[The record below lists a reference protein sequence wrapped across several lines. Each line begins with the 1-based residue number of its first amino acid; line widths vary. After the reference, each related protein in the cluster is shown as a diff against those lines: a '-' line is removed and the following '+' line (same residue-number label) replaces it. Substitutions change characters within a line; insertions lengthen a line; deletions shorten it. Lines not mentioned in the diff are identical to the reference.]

1 MKRVTL
7 KSLRVENFGNVYG
20 RVRDV
25 IFGNRTT
32 IKGRNESGKSTL
44 GDAYSWTMTN
54 KLMNGNAADG
64 IRPHDE
70 NGVDFDG
77 TDITVTAVLDIDGEE
92 KRIRKTQTQMYAKK
106 TGEFKGNNND
116 YMINEIPK
124 KEKDFKEFLETV
136 ASDEVFQL
144 CTSSAAFLKLD
155 TKKRRQRLFE
165 MVPEFSD
172 DDVVATNDEFLP
184 IKNMFKD
191 GTVEELI
198 ARANFQLNGRGRQ
211 DKGLN
216 GQLDDMKPRIDE
228 ASKGICDVA
237 EYELAINGLK
247 EQIAELDKQ
256 EQALN
261 DSIAAYDK
269 ASRGILD
276 LKLEQSEIDRKAN
289 EGLVQRKRVLND
301 EIVDLQIKKREAEN
315 TLRLAEMDLK
325 HADMAIQRHEADL
338 KTAQEDWKSY
348 ANKEFDNEN
357 LEKIKAEEPDENLL
371 ICPTC
376 GQGLPVEQAGQIK
389 AEFEQKKATRIK
401 EQEEARDAFY
411 KSKELKLVSITEAGN
426 KAAADLK
433 EAQNA
438 KEEAE
443 KKISETKGKI
453 ADLIIKIT
461 AKQQE
466 LSKLPDSVDLSENAE
481 YQTISAEITK
491 QEEALKQMNN
501 GEEQRREISGKRN
514 EAVSEIA
521 RYQQLIKQSQ
531 DAQDRV
537 AELQQEQKNLSQ
549 RIADTQRELDLLKSF
564 QKAKCDMLTEKINS
578 LFMFTK
584 WQLFKPQVNGDF
596 AEVCEPTFKGTA
608 YGRRL
613 NDGAKALIDLDIC
626 YTFQKMNDIR
636 VPIWLDNA
644 ERMTENTLKMLDG
657 IDTQVIF
664 LKAAEGDLSVEA
676 HKKYI
681 SDMKQYQKDV
691 EKFKVDVKQ
700 FETEHPEYPKYEDNP
715 KFYEHLGAGTAEE
728 WDKEREKEKSGFMFA
743 PREPYDSAAHPEVVK
758 HWESIVAGKIPF
770 GLRLED

>member
-7 KSLRVENFGNVYG
+7 KSLHMENFGNVYG
-20 RVRDV
+20 FVRDV
-25 IFGNRTT
+25 AFGNRTT

-44 GDAYSWTMTN
+44 GDAYSWAMTN

-70 NGVDFDG
+70 NGKDFDG
-77 TDITVTAVLDIDGEE
+77 TDITVTAVLDFDGEE
-92 KRIRKTQTQMYAKK
+92 KRVQKTQTQMFTKK

-124 KEKDFKEFLETV
+124 KEKDFKAFLAEII
-136 ASDEVFQL
+136 SDEIFQL

-155 TKKRRQRLFE
+155 TKKRRQKLFE

-184 IKNMFKD
+184 ITNMLKD

-198 ARANFQLNGRGRQ
+198 SRANFQLNGRGRQ

-269 ASRGILD
+269 ASKGILD
-276 LKLEQSEIDRKAN
+276 LKFEQSEIVRKAN
-289 EGLVQRKRVLND
+289 EGLVAIKKTINEDIFLRQEEKRV
-301 EIVDLQIKKREAEN
+301 AEN
-315 TLRLAEMDLK
+315 NLRLAEMDLK

-338 KTAQEDWKSY
+338 KKAQEDWKRWSET
-348 ANKEFDNEN
+348 EFDETE
-357 LEKIKAEEPDENLL
+357 LKSIQSEEFDESSL

-376 GQGLPVEQAGQIK
+376 GQNLP
-389 AEFEQKKATRIK
+389 
-401 EQEEARDAFY
+401 EEAAQKVRDDFEENKNIRIQRQESLKNKHEET
-411 KSKELKLVSITEAGN
+411 KSKRLEMITEAGN
-426 KAAADLK
+426 KAAVELK
-433 EAQNA
+433 KAQNA
-438 KEEAE
+438 KADAE
-443 KKISETKGKI
+443 KKIAEIKGRI

-481 YQTISAEITK
+481 YQTITAEIAK

-537 AELQQEQKNLSQ
+537 AELQQEQKNISQ
-549 RIADTQRELDLLKSF
+549 RIADTQKELDLLKAF

-584 WQLFKPQVNGDF
+584 WQLFKPQVNGDY

-644 ERMTENTLKMLDG
+644 ERMTQNTLKMLDG

-664 LKAAEGDLSVEA
+664 LKAAEGDLSVEVN
-676 HKKYI
+676 
-681 SDMKQYQKDV
+681 Q
-691 EKFKVDVKQ
+691 
-700 FETEHPEYPKYEDNP
+700 
-715 KFYEHLGAGTAEE
+715 
-728 WDKEREKEKSGFMFA
+728 
-743 PREPYDSAAHPEVVK
+743 
-758 HWESIVAGKIPF
+758 
-770 GLRLED
+770 

>member
-7 KSLRVENFGNVYG
+7 KSLHVENFGNVFG

-25 IFGNRTT
+25 VFGNRTT

-70 NGVDFDG
+70 TGKDFDG

-92 KRIRKTQTQMYAKK
+92 KRIQKTQTQMYAKK

-116 YMINEIPK
+116 YMINDIPK
-124 KEKDFKEFLETV
+124 KEKDFKAFLETV
-136 ASDEVFQL
+136 ASDEIFQL

-155 TKKRRQRLFE
+155 TKKRRQKLFE

-172 DDVVATNDEFLP
+172 DDVIATDEQFLP
-184 IKNMFKD
+184 IINMLKD

-216 GQLDDMKPRIDE
+216 GQLDGMKPRIDE

-269 ASRGILD
+269 ASRDILD
-276 LKLEQSEIDRKAN
+276 LKFEQSEIVRKAN

-301 EIVDLQIKKREAEN
+301 EIADLQMKKREAEN

-325 HADMAIQRHEADL
+325 HSEMGIQRNEADL
-338 KTAQEDWKSY
+338 KKAQEDWKSY
-348 ANKEFDNEN
+348 ANKEFDNKN
-357 LEKIKAEEPDENLL
+357 IEKIKAEELDENLL

-376 GQGLPVEQAGQIK
+376 GQDLPAEQTEQIK
-389 AEFEQKKATRIK
+389 ADFAQKKVARIK
-401 EQEEARDAFY
+401 AEEEAKDAFH
-411 KSKELKLVSITEAGN
+411 KSKELKLASITEAGN

-433 EAQNA
+433 KAQNA
-438 KEEAE
+438 KAEAE
-443 KKISETKGKI
+443 KKIAETKDQI
-453 ADLIIKIT
+453 ADLIIKVT
-461 AKQQE
+461 AKEQE
-466 LSKLPDSVDLSENAE
+466 LSELPDSVDLSDNAE
-481 YQTISAEITK
+481 YQTITAEILK
-491 QEEALKQMNN
+491 QEESLKLMNN

-537 AELQQEQKNLSQ
+537 AELQQEQKSLSQ
-549 RIADTQRELDLLKSF
+549 RIADTHKELDLLKSF

-596 AEVCEPTFKGTA
+596 AECCEPCFNGTP

-613 NDGAKALIDLDIC
+613 NDGAKALVDADVC
-626 YTFQKMNDIR
+626 FAFQKANDIR

-644 ERMTENTLKMLDG
+644 ERMTSSSLKMLDE
-657 IDTQVIF
+657 IDTQIIF
-664 LKAAEGDLSVEA
+664 LKTSECDLKVET
-676 HKKYI
+676 I
-681 SDMKQYQKDV
+681 
-691 EKFKVDVKQ
+691 
-700 FETEHPEYPKYEDNP
+700 
-715 KFYEHLGAGTAEE
+715 
-728 WDKEREKEKSGFMFA
+728 
-743 PREPYDSAAHPEVVK
+743 
-758 HWESIVAGKIPF
+758 
-770 GLRLED
+770 

>member
-325 HADMAIQRHEADL
+325 HAEMGIQRHEADL
-338 KTAQEDWKSY
+338 KKVQEDWPKYS
-348 ANKEFDNEN
+348 AREFDETK
-357 LEKIKAEEPDENLL
+357 LKAIRAEVFDENLL
-371 ICPTC
+371 VCPTC
-376 GQGLPVEQAGQIK
+376 GQELPAEQAEQIR
-389 AEFEQKKATRIK
+389 AEFEQKKSKRIQDEESLKVTFYEMK
-401 EQEEARDAFY
+401 E
-411 KSKELKLVSITEAGN
+411 KKLSEITEAGN
-426 KAAADLK
+426 KALEDLK
-433 EAQNA
+433 GA
-438 KEEAE
+438 KSAKAEEE
-443 KKISETKGKI
+443 KKISEIKGQI
-453 ADLIIKIT
+453 ADFIIKIT

-466 LSKLPDSVDLSENAE
+466 LSKLPDSVDLSDNAE
-481 YQTISAEITK
+481 YQTITAEIVK
-491 QEEALKQMNN
+491 QEEALRQMNN

-549 RIADTQRELDLLKSF
+549 RIADTQKELDLLKSF

-584 WQLFKPQVNGDF
+584 WQLFKPQVNGDY

-664 LKAAEGDLSVEA
+664 LRATEGDLMVET
-676 HKKYI
+676 I
-681 SDMKQYQKDV
+681 
-691 EKFKVDVKQ
+691 
-700 FETEHPEYPKYEDNP
+700 
-715 KFYEHLGAGTAEE
+715 
-728 WDKEREKEKSGFMFA
+728 
-743 PREPYDSAAHPEVVK
+743 
-758 HWESIVAGKIPF
+758 
-770 GLRLED
+770 

>member
-7 KSLRVENFGNVYG
+7 KSLHVENFGNVYG
-20 RVRDV
+20 FVRDV
-25 IFGNRTT
+25 LFGNRTT

-77 TDITVTAVLDIDGEE
+77 TDITVTAVLDFDGEE
-92 KRIRKTQTQMYAKK
+92 KRIQKTQTQMYAKK

-124 KEKDFKEFLETV
+124 KEKDFKTFLETV
-136 ASDEVFQL
+136 ASDEIFQL

-155 TKKRRQRLFE
+155 TKKRRQKLFE

-184 IKNMFKD
+184 IINMLKD

-198 ARANFQLNGRGRQ
+198 ARANFQLNGRGRT

-269 ASRGILD
+269 ASRDILN
-276 LKLEQSEIDRKAN
+276 LKFEESEIVRGAN
-289 EGLVQRKRVLND
+289 EGLFQQKNDLND
-301 EIVDLQIKKREAEN
+301 QIADLQMEKYALEN
-315 TLRLAEMDLK
+315 ALRLATTDLNRSEK
-325 HADMAIQRHEADL
+325 EIQRHEADL
-338 KTAQEDWKSY
+338 KQAQGDWKSY
-348 ANKEFDNEN
+348 ADKEFNNEN
-357 LEKIKAEEPDENLL
+357 LEKIKAEELDENLL

-376 GQGLPVEQAGQIK
+376 GQDFPIEKAEQIK
-389 AEFEQKKATRIK
+389 AEFEQKKAARIK
-401 EQEEARDAFY
+401 DEEEAKDAFY
-411 KSKELKLVSITEAGN
+411 KSKELKLASITEAGN
-426 KAAADLK
+426 KASADLK

-438 KEEAE
+438 KAEAE
-443 KKISETKGKI
+443 KKISETKEQISSLAVQI
-453 ADLIIKIT
+453 AE
-461 AKQQE
+461 KQQE

-481 YQTISAEITK
+481 YQNITAVIAK
-491 QEEALKQMNN
+491 QEEDLKQMNN
-501 GEEQRREISGKRN
+501 GEEQRREISTKRN
-514 EAVSEIA
+514 EAISEIS

-537 AELQQEQKNLSQ
+537 AELQQEQKKLSQ
-549 RIADTQRELDLLKSF
+549 RIADTQKELDLLKSF

-584 WQLFKPQVNGDF
+584 WQLFKPQVNGDYL
-596 AEVCEPTFKGTA
+596 EVCEPCFHGTA

-613 NDGAKALIDLDIC
+613 NDGMRALIDADIC
-626 YTFQKMNDIR
+626 FTFQRANNIR
-636 VPIWLDNA
+636 VPIWIDNS
-644 ERMTENTLKMLDG
+644 ERMTSKTLKMLDG
-657 IDTQVIF
+657 IDTQLVF
-664 LKAAEGDLSVEA
+664 LRASECDLTVE
-676 HKKYI
+676 
-681 SDMKQYQKDV
+681 
-691 EKFKVDVKQ
+691 
-700 FETEHPEYPKYEDNP
+700 TN
-715 KFYEHLGAGTAEE
+715 
-728 WDKEREKEKSGFMFA
+728 
-743 PREPYDSAAHPEVVK
+743 
-758 HWESIVAGKIPF
+758 
-770 GLRLED
+770 

>member
-7 KSLRVENFGNVYG
+7 KSLHVENFGNVYG
-20 RVRDV
+20 FVRDV
-25 IFGNRTT
+25 LFGNRTT

-70 NGVDFDG
+70 NGKDFDG
-77 TDITVTAVLDIDGEE
+77 TDITVTAVLDFDGEE
-92 KRIRKTQTQMYAKK
+92 KRIQKTQTQMYAKK

-124 KEKDFKEFLETV
+124 KEKDFKTFLETV
-136 ASDEVFQL
+136 ASDEIFQL

-155 TKKRRQRLFE
+155 TKKRRQKLFE

-184 IKNMFKD
+184 IINMLKD

-198 ARANFQLNGRGRQ
+198 ARANFQLNGRGRT

-269 ASRGILD
+269 ASRDILN
-276 LKLEQSEIDRKAN
+276 LKFEESEIIRGAN
-289 EGLVQRKRVLND
+289 EGLFQQKNDLND
-301 EIVDLQIKKREAEN
+301 QIADLQMEKYALEN
-315 TLRLAEMDLK
+315 ALRLATTDLNRSEK
-325 HADMAIQRHEADL
+325 EIQRHEADL
-338 KTAQEDWKSY
+338 KQAQGDWKSY
-348 ANKEFDNEN
+348 ADKEFNNEN
-357 LEKIKAEEPDENLL
+357 LEKIKAEELDENLL

-376 GQGLPVEQAGQIK
+376 GQDFPIEKAEQIK
-389 AEFEQKKATRIK
+389 AEFEQKKAARIK
-401 EQEEARDAFY
+401 AEEEAKDAFY
-411 KSKELKLVSITEAGN
+411 KSKELKLASITEAGN
-426 KAAADLK
+426 KASADLK

-438 KEEAE
+438 KAEAE
-443 KKISETKGKI
+443 KKISETKEQISSLAVQI
-453 ADLIIKIT
+453 AE
-461 AKQQE
+461 KQQE

-481 YQTISAEITK
+481 YQNITAVIAK
-491 QEEALKQMNN
+491 QEEDLKQMNN
-501 GEEQRREISGKRN
+501 GEEQRREISTKRN
-514 EAVSEIA
+514 EAISEIS

-537 AELQQEQKNLSQ
+537 AELQQEQKKLSQ
-549 RIADTQRELDLLKSF
+549 RIADTQKELDLLKSF

-584 WQLFKPQVNGDF
+584 WQLFKPQVNGDYL
-596 AEVCEPTFKGTA
+596 EVCEPCFHGTA

-613 NDGAKALIDLDIC
+613 NDGMRALIDADIC
-626 YTFQKMNDIR
+626 FTFQRANNIR
-636 VPIWLDNA
+636 VPIWIDNS
-644 ERMTENTLKMLDG
+644 ERMTSKTLKMLDG
-657 IDTQVIF
+657 IDTQLVF
-664 LKAAEGDLSVEA
+664 LRASECDLTVE
-676 HKKYI
+676 
-681 SDMKQYQKDV
+681 
-691 EKFKVDVKQ
+691 
-700 FETEHPEYPKYEDNP
+700 TN
-715 KFYEHLGAGTAEE
+715 
-728 WDKEREKEKSGFMFA
+728 
-743 PREPYDSAAHPEVVK
+743 
-758 HWESIVAGKIPF
+758 
-770 GLRLED
+770 

>member
-7 KSLRVENFGNVYG
+7 KSLHVENFGNVYG
-20 RVRDV
+20 FVRDV
-25 IFGNRTT
+25 LFGNRTT

-70 NGVDFDG
+70 NGKDFDG
-77 TDITVTAVLDIDGEE
+77 TDITVTAVLDFDGEE
-92 KRIRKTQTQMYAKK
+92 KRIQKTQTQMYAKK

-124 KEKDFKEFLETV
+124 KEKDFKTFLETV
-136 ASDEVFQL
+136 ASDEIFQL

-155 TKKRRQRLFE
+155 TKKRRQKLFE

-184 IKNMFKD
+184 IINMLKD

-198 ARANFQLNGRGRQ
+198 ARANFQLNGRGRT

-269 ASRGILD
+269 ASRDILN
-276 LKLEQSEIDRKAN
+276 LKFEESEIIRGAN
-289 EGLVQRKRVLND
+289 EGLFQQKNDLND
-301 EIVDLQIKKREAEN
+301 QIADLQMEKYALEN
-315 TLRLAEMDLK
+315 ALRLATTDLNRSEK
-325 HADMAIQRHEADL
+325 EIQRHEADL
-338 KTAQEDWKSY
+338 KQAQGDWKSY
-348 ANKEFDNEN
+348 ADKEFNNEN
-357 LEKIKAEEPDENLL
+357 LEKIKAEELDENLL

-376 GQGLPVEQAGQIK
+376 GQDFPIEKAEQIK
-389 AEFEQKKATRIK
+389 AEFEQKKAARIK
-401 EQEEARDAFY
+401 AEEEAKDAFY
-411 KSKELKLVSITEAGN
+411 KSKELKLASITEAGN
-426 KAAADLK
+426 KASADLK

-438 KEEAE
+438 KAEAE
-443 KKISETKGKI
+443 KKISETKEQISSLAVQI
-453 ADLIIKIT
+453 AE
-461 AKQQE
+461 KQQE

-481 YQTISAEITK
+481 YQNITAVIAK
-491 QEEALKQMNN
+491 QEEDLKQMNN
-501 GEEQRREISGKRN
+501 GEEQRREISTKRN
-514 EAVSEIA
+514 EAISEIS

-537 AELQQEQKNLSQ
+537 AELQQEQKKLSQ
-549 RIADTQRELDLLKSF
+549 RIADTQKELDFLKSF

-584 WQLFKPQVNGDF
+584 WQLFKPQVNGDYL
-596 AEVCEPTFKGTA
+596 EVCEPCFHGTA

-613 NDGAKALIDLDIC
+613 NDGMRALIDADIC
-626 YTFQKMNDIR
+626 FTFQRANNIR
-636 VPIWLDNA
+636 VPIWIDNS
-644 ERMTENTLKMLDG
+644 ERMTSKTLKMLDG
-657 IDTQVIF
+657 IDTQIV
-664 LKAAEGDLSVEA
+664 LLRAEECDLSVEV
-676 HKKYI
+676 
-681 SDMKQYQKDV
+681 Q
-691 EKFKVDVKQ
+691 
-700 FETEHPEYPKYEDNP
+700 
-715 KFYEHLGAGTAEE
+715 
-728 WDKEREKEKSGFMFA
+728 
-743 PREPYDSAAHPEVVK
+743 
-758 HWESIVAGKIPF
+758 
-770 GLRLED
+770 

>member
-1 MKRVTL
+1 MKKVIL
-7 KSLRVENFGNVYG
+7 KSIHVENFRNVFG

-25 IFGNRTT
+25 AFGNRTT

-44 GDAYSWTMTN
+44 GDAYSWVMTN

-77 TDITVTAVLDIDGEE
+77 TDITVTAALDIDGEE
-92 KRIRKTQTQMYAKK
+92 RRIQKIQTQMFAKK

-124 KEKDFKEFLETV
+124 KEKDFKAFLETV

-155 TKKRRQRLFE
+155 TKKRRQKLFE

-172 DDVVATNDEFLP
+172 DDVIATNDEFLP
-184 IKNMFKD
+184 IINMLKD

-198 ARANFQLNGRGRQ
+198 ARANFQLNGRGRT

-256 EQALN
+256 EQTLN

-269 ASRGILD
+269 SSRDILD
-276 LKLEQSEIDRKAN
+276 LKFEQSEIVRKAN
-289 EGLVQRKRVLND
+289 EGLVQQKNALKN
-301 EIVDLQIKKREAEN
+301 EIADLQIKKHDAEN
-315 TLRLAEMDLK
+315 ALRLAEMDLK
-325 HADMAIQRHEADL
+325 HAEMGIQRHEADL
-338 KTAQEDWKSY
+338 KKAQEDWPKYS
-348 ANKEFDNEN
+348 AQEFDETK
-357 LEKIKAEEPDENLL
+357 LKSIQAEVFDENLL

-376 GQGLPVEQAGQIK
+376 GQDLPAEQAEQIK
-389 AEFEQKKATRIK
+389 TDFEQKKSKRIQDEESLKVTFYEMK
-401 EQEEARDAFY
+401 E
-411 KSKELKLVSITEAGN
+411 KKLSEITEAGN
-426 KAAADLK
+426 KAAAGLK
-433 EAQNA
+433 GA
-438 KEEAE
+438 KAAKTDTE
-443 KKISETKGKI
+443 KKISETKEQISSLAVQI
-453 ADLIIKIT
+453 AE
-461 AKQQE
+461 KQLD
-466 LSKLPDSVDLSENAE
+466 LSKLPDSVDLSENTE
-481 YQTISAEITK
+481 YQDITAGIAK

-501 GEEQRREISGKRN
+501 GEDQRREISGKRN

-549 RIADTQRELDLLKSF
+549 RVADTQKELDLLKSF

-596 AEVCEPTFKGTA
+596 AEVCEPTYKGTG
-608 YGRRL
+608 YGRGL

-644 ERMTENTLKMLDG
+644 ERMTENTTKLLDG

-664 LKAAEGDLSVEA
+664 LKAEEGDLTVET
-676 HKKYI
+676 I
-681 SDMKQYQKDV
+681 
-691 EKFKVDVKQ
+691 
-700 FETEHPEYPKYEDNP
+700 
-715 KFYEHLGAGTAEE
+715 
-728 WDKEREKEKSGFMFA
+728 
-743 PREPYDSAAHPEVVK
+743 
-758 HWESIVAGKIPF
+758 
-770 GLRLED
+770 

>member
-70 NGVDFDG
+70 NGKDFDG
-77 TDITVTAVLDIDGEE
+77 TDITVTAVLDIEGEE
-92 KRIRKTQTQMYAKK
+92 KRIQKTQTQMYEKK
-106 TGEFKGNNND
+106 SGKFKGNNND

-124 KEKDFKEFLETV
+124 KEKDYLEFWESHV
-136 ASDEVFQL
+136 PSKIFRI
-144 CTSSAAFLKLD
+144 CSSAVAF
-155 TKKRRQRLFE
+155 FE
-165 MVPEFSD
+165 MNKEERRKTLFDMIPDYSN
-172 DDVVATNDEFLP
+172 DDVIATDEKFLP
-184 IKNMFKD
+184 IKNMLKD
-191 GTVEELI
+191 GTIEELI
-198 ARANFQLNGRGRQ
+198 KRAKFILKGDKNH
-211 DKGLN
+211 KGLEDK
-216 GQLDDMKPRIDE
+216 LKDIEPRIDE

-269 ASRGILD
+269 TSRDILD
-276 LKLEQSEIDRKAN
+276 LKFEQSEIVRKAN
-289 EGLVQRKRVLND
+289 EGLVQQKRALND
-301 EIVDLQIKKREAEN
+301 EISDLQMKKREAEN

-564 QKAKCDMLTEKINS
+564 QKAKCDMLTAKINS

-664 LKAAEGDLSVEA
+664 LKAAEGDLSVE
-676 HKKYI
+676 
-681 SDMKQYQKDV
+681 V
-691 EKFKVDVKQ
+691 
-700 FETEHPEYPKYEDNP
+700 N
-715 KFYEHLGAGTAEE
+715 
-728 WDKEREKEKSGFMFA
+728 
-743 PREPYDSAAHPEVVK
+743 
-758 HWESIVAGKIPF
+758 
-770 GLRLED
+770 

>member
-7 KSLRVENFGNVYG
+7 KSLHVENFGNVYG
-20 RVRDV
+20 FVRDV
-25 IFGNRTT
+25 VFGNRTT

-44 GDAYSWTMTN
+44 GDAYSWAMTN

-70 NGVDFDG
+70 TGKDFDG

-92 KRIRKTQTQMYAKK
+92 KRIQKTQTQLFTKK

-124 KEKDFKEFLETV
+124 KEKDFKAFLVEII
-136 ASDEVFQL
+136 SDEIFQL

-155 TKKRRQRLFE
+155 TKKRRQKLFE

-172 DDVVATNDEFLP
+172 DDVIATNEQFLP
-184 IKNMFKD
+184 IINMLKD

-247 EQIAELDKQ
+247 EQVAELDRQ
-256 EQALN
+256 EQVLN
-261 DSIAAYDK
+261 DSVAAYDK

-276 LKLEQSEIDRKAN
+276 LKFEQSEVVRKAN
-289 EGLVQRKRVLND
+289 EGLVQQKRALND
-301 EIVDLQIKKREAEN
+301 EIADLQMKKHDVEN
-315 TLRLAEMDLK
+315 ALRLAEMDLK
-325 HADMAIQRHEADL
+325 HSEMGIQRHEADL
-338 KTAQEDWKSY
+338 KKAQEDWKRWSET
-348 ANKEFDNEN
+348 EFDETE
-357 LEKIKAEEPDENLL
+357 LKSIQSEEFDESSL

-376 GQGLPVEQAGQIK
+376 GQNLP
-389 AEFEQKKATRIK
+389 
-401 EQEEARDAFY
+401 EEAAQKVRDDFEENKNIRIQRQENLKNQHEET
-411 KSKELKLVSITEAGN
+411 KSKRLEMITEAGN

-438 KEEAE
+438 KAEAE
-443 KKISETKGKI
+443 KKIAEIKGKI
-453 ADLIIKIT
+453 ADFIIKIT
-461 AKQQE
+461 AKEQE
-466 LSKLPDSVDLSENAE
+466 LSNLPDSVALSENAE
-481 YQTISAEITK
+481 YQTISAEIAE
-491 QEEALKQMNN
+491 QEEALKLMNN

-537 AELQQEQKNLSQ
+537 TELQQEQKNLSQ
-549 RIADTQRELDLLKSF
+549 RIADVQRELDLLKAF

-584 WQLFKPQVNGDF
+584 WQLFKPQVNGDY
-596 AEVCEPTFKGTA
+596 AECCEPTYCGTA

-626 YTFQKMNDIR
+626 YTFQKMNNIR

-644 ERMTENTLKMLDG
+644 ERMTSSTLKMLDG
-657 IDTQVIF
+657 IDTQIIF
-664 LKAAEGDLSVEA
+664 LRASECDLTVE
-676 HKKYI
+676 
-681 SDMKQYQKDV
+681 
-691 EKFKVDVKQ
+691 
-700 FETEHPEYPKYEDNP
+700 TN
-715 KFYEHLGAGTAEE
+715 
-728 WDKEREKEKSGFMFA
+728 
-743 PREPYDSAAHPEVVK
+743 
-758 HWESIVAGKIPF
+758 
-770 GLRLED
+770 

>member
-7 KSLRVENFGNVYG
+7 KSLHVENFGNVYG
-20 RVRDV
+20 FVRDV
-25 IFGNRTT
+25 FFGQRTT

-77 TDITVTAVLDIDGEE
+77 ADITVTAVLDIEGEE
-92 KRIRKTQTQMYAKK
+92 KRVKKTQTQLFTKK

-124 KEKDFKEFLETV
+124 KEKDFKAFLVEII
-136 ASDEVFQL
+136 SDEIFQL

-155 TKKRRQRLFE
+155 TKKRRQKLFE

-172 DDVVATNDEFLP
+172 DDVIATNEQFLP
-184 IKNMFKD
+184 IINMLKD

-198 ARANFQLNGRGRQ
+198 ARASFQLNGRGRQ

-247 EQIAELDKQ
+247 ERIAELDKQ
-256 EQALN
+256 EQVLN

-276 LKLEQSEIDRKAN
+276 LKFEQSEIVRKAN
-289 EGLVQRKRVLND
+289 EGLVQQKRALNG
-301 EIVDLQIKKREAEN
+301 EASDLQIKKREAEN
-315 TLRLAEMDLK
+315 ALCLAEMDLK
-325 HADMAIQRHEADL
+325 HSEMGIQRHEADL
-338 KTAQEDWKSY
+338 KKAQEDWKRWSET
-348 ANKEFDNEN
+348 EFDETE
-357 LEKIKAEEPDENLL
+357 LKSIQSEEFDEDSL

-376 GQGLPVEQAGQIK
+376 GQNLP
-389 AEFEQKKATRIK
+389 
-401 EQEEARDAFY
+401 EEAAQKVRDDFEDNKNIRIQRQKNLKNQHEET
-411 KSKELKLVSITEAGN
+411 KSKRLEMITEAGN

-433 EAQNA
+433 KAQNA
-438 KEEAE
+438 KTEAE

-481 YQTISAEITK
+481 YQTITVGIAK
-491 QEEALKQMNN
+491 QEEALKQMNS
-501 GEEQRREISGKRN
+501 GEEQRREISDKRN

-549 RIADTQRELDLLKSF
+549 RIADTQKELDLLKSF

-584 WQLFKPQVNGDF
+584 WQLFKPQVNGDYL
-596 AEVCEPTFKGTA
+596 EVCEPCFHGTA

-613 NDGAKALIDLDIC
+613 NDGMRALIDADIC
-626 YTFQKMNDIR
+626 FTFQRANNIR
-636 VPIWLDNA
+636 VPIWIDNS
-644 ERMTENTLKMLDG
+644 ERMTSKTLKMLDG
-657 IDTQVIF
+657 IDTQLVF
-664 LKAAEGDLSVEA
+664 LRASECDLTVE
-676 HKKYI
+676 
-681 SDMKQYQKDV
+681 
-691 EKFKVDVKQ
+691 
-700 FETEHPEYPKYEDNP
+700 TN
-715 KFYEHLGAGTAEE
+715 
-728 WDKEREKEKSGFMFA
+728 
-743 PREPYDSAAHPEVVK
+743 
-758 HWESIVAGKIPF
+758 
-770 GLRLED
+770 

>member
-92 KRIRKTQTQMYAKK
+92 KRIQKTQTQMFTKK

-116 YMINEIPK
+116 YMINDIPK
-124 KEKDFKEFLETV
+124 KEKDFKAFLETV
-136 ASDEVFQL
+136 ASDEIFQL

-155 TKKRRQRLFE
+155 TKKRRQKLFE
-165 MVPEFSD
+165 MVPEFSE

-269 ASRGILD
+269 ASKDILD
-276 LKLEQSEIDRKAN
+276 LKFEQSEIMRKSN
-289 EGLVQRKRVLND
+289 EGLVQQRKGLDGEIFSLEQEKKSSEND
-301 EIVDLQIKKREAEN
+301 
-315 TLRLAEMDLK
+315 LRMAEMDLR
-325 HADMAIQRHEADL
+325 HANMGVDRHTAEV
-338 KTAQEDWKSY
+338 KKAQEDWKSY
-348 ANKEFDNEN
+348 SEREYPEEN
-357 LEKIKAEEPDENLL
+357 LERIKAEQFDENSLV
-371 ICPTC
+371 CPTC
-376 GQGLPVEQAGQIK
+376 GQDLPVEQAEKICS
-389 AEFEQKKATRIK
+389 EFEQKKAKRIAD
-401 EQEEARDAFY
+401 EENVKTSFY
-411 KSKELKLVSITEAGN
+411 EAKDKKLTEITESGN

-433 EAQNA
+433 EAKKAQ
-438 KEEAE
+438 EEAE
-443 KKISETKGKI
+443 RKI
-453 ADLIIKIT
+453 AELKQKIT
-461 AKQQE
+461 SLAMGIQKKQAE
-466 LSKLPDSVDLSENAE
+466 LSKLPESVDLFDNAE
-481 YQTISAEITK
+481 YQKITAEIA
-491 QEEALKQMNN
+491 QAEEALKHINN
-501 GEEQRREISGKRN
+501 GSEQRREISGKRN

-549 RIADTQRELDLLKSF
+549 RIADTQKELDLLKSF

-584 WQLFKPQVNGDF
+584 WQLFKPQVNGDY

-664 LKAAEGDLSVEA
+664 LRATEGDLMVET
-676 HKKYI
+676 I
-681 SDMKQYQKDV
+681 
-691 EKFKVDVKQ
+691 
-700 FETEHPEYPKYEDNP
+700 
-715 KFYEHLGAGTAEE
+715 
-728 WDKEREKEKSGFMFA
+728 
-743 PREPYDSAAHPEVVK
+743 
-758 HWESIVAGKIPF
+758 
-770 GLRLED
+770 

>member
-92 KRIRKTQTQMYAKK
+92 KRIQKTQTQMFTKK

-124 KEKDFKEFLETV
+124 KEKDFKAFLETV
-136 ASDEVFQL
+136 ASDEIFQL

-155 TKKRRQRLFE
+155 TKKRRQKLFE

-172 DDVVATNDEFLP
+172 DDVIATNGEFLP

-276 LKLEQSEIDRKAN
+276 LKFEQSGIVRKAN
-289 EGLVQRKRVLND
+289 EGLVQQKRALND
-301 EIVDLQIKKREAEN
+301 EIADLQMKKREAEN
-315 TLRLAEMDLK
+315 ALRLAEMDLK

-338 KTAQEDWKSY
+338 KKAQEDWPKYS
-348 ANKEFDNEN
+348 AQEFDDSK
-357 LEKIKAEEPDENLL
+357 LEAIQAEVFDENLL
-371 ICPTC
+371 VCPTC
-376 GQGLPVEQAGQIK
+376 GQDFPAERVEHDKEKFERGKAARIK
-389 AEFEQKKATRIK
+389 AE
-401 EQEEARDAFY
+401 EEARDAFY
-411 KSKELKLVSITEAGN
+411 KSKELRLTSITEAGD

-433 EAQNA
+433 EARNA
-438 KEEAE
+438 KAEAE
-443 KKISETKGKI
+443 KKISEVKGLI
-453 ADLIIKIT
+453 ADFIIKIT

-466 LSKLPDSVDLSENAE
+466 LSKLPDSVDLSENVE
-481 YQTISAEITK
+481 YQTIAAEIAK
-491 QEEALKQMNN
+491 QEDALKQMNN
-501 GEEQRREISGKRN
+501 GEEQRREISSKRN

-521 RYQQLIKQSQ
+521 RHQQLIKQSQ

-549 RIADTQRELDLLKSF
+549 RIADTQKELDLLKAF

-584 WQLFKPQVNGDF
+584 WQLFKPQVNGDY

-664 LKAAEGDLSVEA
+664 LRATEGDLMVET
-676 HKKYI
+676 I
-681 SDMKQYQKDV
+681 
-691 EKFKVDVKQ
+691 
-700 FETEHPEYPKYEDNP
+700 
-715 KFYEHLGAGTAEE
+715 
-728 WDKEREKEKSGFMFA
+728 
-743 PREPYDSAAHPEVVK
+743 
-758 HWESIVAGKIPF
+758 
-770 GLRLED
+770 

>member
-7 KSLRVENFGNVYG
+7 KSLRVENFGNVIG
-20 RVRDV
+20 FVRDV
-25 IFGNRTT
+25 VFGNRTT

-70 NGVDFDG
+70 NGKDFDG

-92 KRIRKTQTQMYAKK
+92 KRIQKTQTQMFTKK

-124 KEKDFKEFLETV
+124 KEKDFKAFLETV
-136 ASDEVFQL
+136 ASDEIFQL

-155 TKKRRQRLFE
+155 TKKRRQKLFE

-172 DDVVATNDEFLP
+172 DDVIATDEQFLP
-184 IKNMFKD
+184 IKRMFSD

-228 ASKGICDVA
+228 ASKGNCDVA
-237 EYELAINGLK
+237 EYEIAINGLK
-247 EQIAELDKQ
+247 EQIAELDEQ

-261 DSIAAYDK
+261 GSIAAYDK
-269 ASRGILD
+269 ASQNILD
-276 LKLEQSEIDRKAN
+276 LKFEQSDIVRKAN
-289 EGLVQRKRVLND
+289 EGLVQQKRVLND
-301 EIVDLQIKKREAEN
+301 EISDLQMKKREVEN
-315 TLRLAEMDLK
+315 ALRLAEMDLK
-325 HADMAIQRHEADL
+325 HAEMGIRRHEADL
-338 KTAQEDWKSY
+338 KQAQEDWPKYS
-348 ANKEFDNEN
+348 AREFDETK
-357 LEKIKAEEPDENLL
+357 LKAIQEEAFDENLL

-376 GQGLPVEQAGQIK
+376 GQDLPAEKAEQIK
-389 AEFEQKKATRIK
+389 AEFEQKKAKRIQDEESLKVTFYEMK
-401 EQEEARDAFY
+401 E
-411 KSKELKLVSITEAGN
+411 KKLSGIAETGN

-433 EAQNA
+433 KAQNA
-438 KEEAE
+438 KADAE
-443 KKISETKGKI
+443 KKIAEIKGQI

-466 LSKLPDSVDLSENAE
+466 LSKLPDSIDLSENAE
-481 YQTISAEITK
+481 YQTITAEIAK
-491 QEEALKQMNN
+491 QEESLKLMNN

-514 EAVSEIA
+514 EIVSEIA

-549 RIADTQRELDLLKSF
+549 RIADTQKELDLLKSF

-584 WQLFKPQVNGDF
+584 WQLFKPQVNGDY
-596 AEVCEPTFKGTA
+596 AEVCEPIFKGTA

-664 LKAAEGDLSVEA
+664 LKATEGDLSVE
-676 HKKYI
+676 
-681 SDMKQYQKDV
+681 
-691 EKFKVDVKQ
+691 VK
-700 FETEHPEYPKYEDNP
+700 E
-715 KFYEHLGAGTAEE
+715 
-728 WDKEREKEKSGFMFA
+728 
-743 PREPYDSAAHPEVVK
+743 
-758 HWESIVAGKIPF
+758 
-770 GLRLED
+770 

>member
-7 KSLRVENFGNVYG
+7 KSLHVENFGNVYG
-20 RVRDV
+20 FVRDV
-25 IFGNRTT
+25 LFGNRTT

-70 NGVDFDG
+70 NGKDFDG
-77 TDITVTAVLDIDGEE
+77 TDITVTAVLDFDGEE
-92 KRIRKTQTQMYAKK
+92 KRIQKTQTQMYAKK

-124 KEKDFKEFLETV
+124 KEKDFKTFLETV
-136 ASDEVFQL
+136 ASDEIFQL

-155 TKKRRQRLFE
+155 TKKRRQKLFE

-184 IKNMFKD
+184 IINMLKD

-198 ARANFQLNGRGRQ
+198 ARANFQLNGRGRT

-269 ASRGILD
+269 ASRDILN
-276 LKLEQSEIDRKAN
+276 LKFEESEIIRGAN
-289 EGLVQRKRVLND
+289 EGLFQQKNDLND
-301 EIVDLQIKKREAEN
+301 QIADLQMEKYALEN
-315 TLRLAEMDLK
+315 ALRLATTDLNRSEK
-325 HADMAIQRHEADL
+325 EIQRHEADL
-338 KTAQEDWKSY
+338 KQAQGDWKSY
-348 ANKEFDNEN
+348 ADKEFNNEN
-357 LEKIKAEEPDENLL
+357 LEKIKAEELDENLL
-371 ICPTC
+371 VCPTC
-376 GQGLPVEQAGQIK
+376 GQDLPVEQAEKIRS
-389 AEFEQKKATRIK
+389 EFEQKKAKRIADGESVK
-401 EQEEARDAFY
+401 TSFYEAKD
-411 KSKELKLVSITEAGN
+411 KKLTEITESGN

-433 EAQNA
+433 EAKKA

-443 KKISETKGKI
+443 RKILEIKKKMFTLVLKI
-453 ADLIIKIT
+453 EDK
-461 AKQQE
+461 KDE
-466 LSKLPDSVDLSENAE
+466 LSKLPESVDLSDNKE
-481 YQTISAEITK
+481 YQSVSMKIILAEK
-491 QEEALKQMNN
+491 ALQEMNN
-501 GEEQRREISGKRN
+501 GSEQRREISTKRN
-514 EAVSEIA
+514 EAISEIS

-537 AELQQEQKNLSQ
+537 AELQQEQKKLSQ
-549 RIADTQRELDLLKSF
+549 RIADTQKELDLLKSF

-584 WQLFKPQVNGDF
+584 WQLFKPQVNGDYL
-596 AEVCEPTFKGTA
+596 EVCEPCFHGTA

-613 NDGAKALIDLDIC
+613 NDGMRALIDADIC
-626 YTFQKMNDIR
+626 FTFQRANNIR
-636 VPIWLDNA
+636 VPIWIDNS
-644 ERMTENTLKMLDG
+644 ERMTSKTLKMLDG
-657 IDTQVIF
+657 IDTQLVF
-664 LKAAEGDLSVEA
+664 LRASECDLTVE
-676 HKKYI
+676 
-681 SDMKQYQKDV
+681 
-691 EKFKVDVKQ
+691 
-700 FETEHPEYPKYEDNP
+700 TN
-715 KFYEHLGAGTAEE
+715 
-728 WDKEREKEKSGFMFA
+728 
-743 PREPYDSAAHPEVVK
+743 
-758 HWESIVAGKIPF
+758 
-770 GLRLED
+770 

>member
-7 KSLRVENFGNVYG
+7 KSLHVENFGNVYG
-20 RVRDV
+20 FVRDV
-25 IFGNRTT
+25 LFGNRTT

-70 NGVDFDG
+70 NGKDFDG
-77 TDITVTAVLDIDGEE
+77 TDITVTAVLDFDGEE
-92 KRIRKTQTQMYAKK
+92 KRIQKTQTQMYAKK

-124 KEKDFKEFLETV
+124 KEKDFKTFLETV
-136 ASDEVFQL
+136 ASDEIFQL

-155 TKKRRQRLFE
+155 NKKRRQKLFE

-184 IKNMFKD
+184 IINMLKD

-198 ARANFQLNGRGRQ
+198 ARANFQLNGRGRT

-269 ASRGILD
+269 ASRDILN
-276 LKLEQSEIDRKAN
+276 LKFEESEIIRGAN
-289 EGLVQRKRVLND
+289 EGLFQQKNDLND
-301 EIVDLQIKKREAEN
+301 QIADLQMEKYALEN
-315 TLRLAEMDLK
+315 ALRLATTDLNRSEK
-325 HADMAIQRHEADL
+325 EIQRREADL
-338 KTAQEDWKSY
+338 KQAQGDWKSY
-348 ANKEFDNEN
+348 ADKEFNNEN
-357 LEKIKAEEPDENLL
+357 LEKIKAEELDENLL
-371 ICPTC
+371 VCPTC
-376 GQGLPVEQAGQIK
+376 GQDLPVEQAEKIRS
-389 AEFEQKKATRIK
+389 EFEQKKAKRIADGESVK
-401 EQEEARDAFY
+401 TSFYEAKD
-411 KSKELKLVSITEAGN
+411 KKLTEITESGN

-433 EAQNA
+433 EAKKA

-443 KKISETKGKI
+443 RKILEIKKKMFTLVLKI
-453 ADLIIKIT
+453 EDK
-461 AKQQE
+461 KDE
-466 LSKLPDSVDLSENAE
+466 LSKLPESVDLSDNKE
-481 YQTISAEITK
+481 YQSVSMKIILAEK
-491 QEEALKQMNN
+491 ALQEMNN
-501 GEEQRREISGKRN
+501 GSEQRREISTKRN
-514 EAVSEIA
+514 EAISEIS

-537 AELQQEQKNLSQ
+537 AELQQEQKKLSQ
-549 RIADTQRELDLLKSF
+549 RIADTQKELDLLKSF

-584 WQLFKPQVNGDF
+584 WQLFKPQVNGDYL
-596 AEVCEPTFKGTA
+596 EVCEPCFHGTA

-613 NDGAKALIDLDIC
+613 NDGMRALIDADIC
-626 YTFQKMNDIR
+626 FTFQRANNIR
-636 VPIWLDNA
+636 VPIWIDNS
-644 ERMTENTLKMLDG
+644 ERMTSKTLKMLDG
-657 IDTQVIF
+657 IDTQLVF
-664 LKAAEGDLSVEA
+664 LRASECDLTVE
-676 HKKYI
+676 
-681 SDMKQYQKDV
+681 
-691 EKFKVDVKQ
+691 
-700 FETEHPEYPKYEDNP
+700 TN
-715 KFYEHLGAGTAEE
+715 
-728 WDKEREKEKSGFMFA
+728 
-743 PREPYDSAAHPEVVK
+743 
-758 HWESIVAGKIPF
+758 
-770 GLRLED
+770 

>member
-116 YMINEIPK
+116 YMINEISK

-325 HADMAIQRHEADL
+325 HAEMGIQRHEADL
-338 KTAQEDWKSY
+338 KKVQEDWPKYS
-348 ANKEFDNEN
+348 AREFDETK
-357 LEKIKAEEPDENLL
+357 LKAIRAEVFDENLL
-371 ICPTC
+371 VCPTC
-376 GQGLPVEQAGQIK
+376 GQELPAEQAEQIR
-389 AEFEQKKATRIK
+389 AEFEQKKSKRIQDEESLKVTFYEMK
-401 EQEEARDAFY
+401 E
-411 KSKELKLVSITEAGN
+411 KKLSEITEAGN
-426 KAAADLK
+426 KALEDLK
-433 EAQNA
+433 GA
-438 KEEAE
+438 KSAKAEEE
-443 KKISETKGKI
+443 KKISEIKGQI
-453 ADLIIKIT
+453 ADFIIKIT

-466 LSKLPDSVDLSENAE
+466 LSKLPDSVDLSDNAE
-481 YQTISAEITK
+481 YQTITAEIVK
-491 QEEALKQMNN
+491 QEEALRQMNN

-549 RIADTQRELDLLKSF
+549 RIADTQKELDLLKSF

-584 WQLFKPQVNGDF
+584 WQLFKPQVNGDY

-613 NDGAKALIDLDIC
+613 NDGARALIDLDIC

-644 ERMTENTLKMLDG
+644 ERMTENTARLLDG
-657 IDTQVIF
+657 IDAQIIF
-664 LKAAEGDLSVEA
+664 LRAEECDLSVEV
-676 HKKYI
+676 
-681 SDMKQYQKDV
+681 Q
-691 EKFKVDVKQ
+691 
-700 FETEHPEYPKYEDNP
+700 
-715 KFYEHLGAGTAEE
+715 
-728 WDKEREKEKSGFMFA
+728 
-743 PREPYDSAAHPEVVK
+743 
-758 HWESIVAGKIPF
+758 
-770 GLRLED
+770 

>member
-325 HADMAIQRHEADL
+325 HAEMGIQRHEADL
-338 KTAQEDWKSY
+338 KKVQEDWPKYS
-348 ANKEFDNEN
+348 AREFDETK
-357 LEKIKAEEPDENLL
+357 LKAIRAEVFDENLL
-371 ICPTC
+371 VCPTC
-376 GQGLPVEQAGQIK
+376 GQELPAEQAEQIR
-389 AEFEQKKATRIK
+389 AEFEQKKSKRIQDEESLKVTFYEMK
-401 EQEEARDAFY
+401 E
-411 KSKELKLVSITEAGN
+411 KKLSEITEAGN
-426 KAAADLK
+426 KALEDLK
-433 EAQNA
+433 GA
-438 KEEAE
+438 KSAKAEAE

-481 YQTISAEITK
+481 YQTITVGIAK
-491 QEEALKQMNN
+491 QEEALKQMNS
-501 GEEQRREISGKRN
+501 GEEQRREISDKRN

-549 RIADTQRELDLLKSF
+549 RIADTQKELDLLKSF

-584 WQLFKPQVNGDF
+584 WQLFKPQVNGDYQ
-596 AEVCEPTFKGTA
+596 EVCEPTFKGTA

-626 YTFQKMNDIR
+626 YTFQRMNDIR
-636 VPIWLDNA
+636 VPIWIDNS
-644 ERMTENTLKMLDG
+644 ERMTSKTLKMLDG
-657 IDTQVIF
+657 IDTQIVF
-664 LKAAEGDLSVEA
+664 LRASECDLT
-676 HKKYI
+676 I
-681 SDMKQYQKDV
+681 
-691 EKFKVDVKQ
+691 
-700 FETEHPEYPKYEDNP
+700 ETN
-715 KFYEHLGAGTAEE
+715 
-728 WDKEREKEKSGFMFA
+728 
-743 PREPYDSAAHPEVVK
+743 
-758 HWESIVAGKIPF
+758 
-770 GLRLED
+770 

>member
-7 KSLRVENFGNVYG
+7 KSLHVENFGNVYG
-20 RVRDV
+20 FVRDV
-25 IFGNRTT
+25 VFRNRTT

-54 KLMNGNAADG
+54 KLMNGNVADG

-70 NGVDFDG
+70 NGKDFDG

-92 KRIRKTQTQMYAKK
+92 KRVQKTQTQMFTKK

-124 KEKDFKEFLETV
+124 KEKDFKTFLETV
-136 ASDEVFQL
+136 ASDEIFQL

-155 TKKRRQRLFE
+155 TKKRRQKLFE

-184 IKNMFKD
+184 IIDMLKD

-198 ARANFQLNGRGRQ
+198 ARANFQLNGRGRT

-261 DSIAAYDK
+261 DSIAVYDK
-269 ASRGILD
+269 ASQGILD
-276 LKLEQSEIDRKAN
+276 LKFEQSEIVRKAN
-289 EGLVQRKRVLND
+289 EGLFQQKNDLND
-301 EIVDLQIKKREAEN
+301 QIADLQMEKYALEN
-315 TLRLAEMDLK
+315 ALRLATTDLNRSEK
-325 HADMAIQRHEADL
+325 EIQRHEADL
-338 KTAQEDWKSY
+338 KQAQGDWKSY
-348 ANKEFDNEN
+348 ADKEFNNEN
-357 LEKIKAEEPDENLL
+357 LEKIKAEELDENLL

-376 GQGLPVEQAGQIK
+376 GQDLPAEQAEQIRS
-389 AEFEQKKATRIK
+389 EFEQKKAKRIQDEESLKVTFYEMK
-401 EQEEARDAFY
+401 E
-411 KSKELKLVSITEAGN
+411 KKLSEVTEAGN
-426 KAAADLK
+426 KAASDLK
-433 EAQNA
+433 KAQNA
-438 KEEAE
+438 KADAE
-443 KKISETKGKI
+443 KKIAEIKGQI
-453 ADLIIKIT
+453 ADFIIKIT

-481 YQTISAEITK
+481 YQIITAEIAK

-501 GEEQRREISGKRN
+501 GEEQRREISGKRS
-514 EAVSEIA
+514 EVVSEIA
-521 RYQQLIKQSQ
+521 RYQQLIKQSH

-549 RIADTQRELDLLKSF
+549 RIADTQKELDLLKSF

-596 AEVCEPTFKGTA
+596 QEICEPTYGGTA

-626 YTFQKMNDIR
+626 YTFQRMNDIR
-636 VPIWLDNA
+636 VPIWLDNS
-644 ERMTENTLKMLDG
+644 ERMTSSTLKMLDG
-657 IDTQVIF
+657 IDTQIIF
-664 LKAAEGDLSVEA
+664 LKAEECDLSVEA
-676 HKKYI
+676 N
-681 SDMKQYQKDV
+681 
-691 EKFKVDVKQ
+691 E
-700 FETEHPEYPKYEDNP
+700 
-715 KFYEHLGAGTAEE
+715 
-728 WDKEREKEKSGFMFA
+728 
-743 PREPYDSAAHPEVVK
+743 
-758 HWESIVAGKIPF
+758 
-770 GLRLED
+770 

>member
-116 YMINEIPK
+116 YMINEISK

-325 HADMAIQRHEADL
+325 HAEMGIQRHEADL
-338 KTAQEDWKSY
+338 KKVQEDWPKYS
-348 ANKEFDNEN
+348 AREFDETK
-357 LEKIKAEEPDENLL
+357 LKAIRAEVFDENLL
-371 ICPTC
+371 VCPTC
-376 GQGLPVEQAGQIK
+376 GQELPAEQAEQIR
-389 AEFEQKKATRIK
+389 AEFEQKKSKRIQDEESLKVTFYEMK
-401 EQEEARDAFY
+401 E
-411 KSKELKLVSITEAGN
+411 KKLSEITEAGN
-426 KAAADLK
+426 KALEDLK
-433 EAQNA
+433 GA
-438 KEEAE
+438 KSAKAEEE
-443 KKISETKGKI
+443 KKISEIKGQI
-453 ADLIIKIT
+453 ADFIIKIT

-466 LSKLPDSVDLSENAE
+466 LSKLPDSVDLSDNAE
-481 YQTISAEITK
+481 YQTITAEIVK
-491 QEEALKQMNN
+491 QEEALRQMNN

-549 RIADTQRELDLLKSF
+549 RIADTQKELDLLKSF

-584 WQLFKPQVNGDF
+584 WQLFKPQVNGDY

-626 YTFQKMNDIR
+626 YTFQRMNDIR
-636 VPIWLDNA
+636 VPIWIDNS
-644 ERMTENTLKMLDG
+644 ERMTSKTLKMLDG
-657 IDTQVIF
+657 IDTQIVF
-664 LKAAEGDLSVEA
+664 LRASECDLT
-676 HKKYI
+676 I
-681 SDMKQYQKDV
+681 
-691 EKFKVDVKQ
+691 
-700 FETEHPEYPKYEDNP
+700 ETN
-715 KFYEHLGAGTAEE
+715 
-728 WDKEREKEKSGFMFA
+728 
-743 PREPYDSAAHPEVVK
+743 
-758 HWESIVAGKIPF
+758 
-770 GLRLED
+770 

>member
-7 KSLRVENFGNVYG
+7 KSLHVENFGNVFG

-77 TDITVTAVLDIDGEE
+77 TDITVTAVLDIEGEE
-92 KRIRKTQTQMYAKK
+92 KRVKKTQTQLFTKK

-124 KEKDFKEFLETV
+124 KEKDFKAFLETV
-136 ASDEVFQL
+136 ASDEIFQL

-155 TKKRRQRLFE
+155 TKKRRQKLFE

-172 DDVVATNDEFLP
+172 DDVIATDEQFLP
-184 IKNMFKD
+184 IMNMLKD
-191 GTVEELI
+191 GTVGELI

-237 EYELAINGLK
+237 EYELAVNGLK

-276 LKLEQSEIDRKAN
+276 LKSEQSEIVRKAN
-289 EGLVQRKRVLND
+289 DGLVRKKNALNN
-301 EIVDLQIKKREAEN
+301 EIADLQMKKRDAEN
-315 TLRLAEMDLK
+315 ALRMAEMDLK
-325 HADMAIQRHEADL
+325 HSEMGIQRHEADL
-338 KTAQEDWKSY
+338 KKAQEDWPKYS
-348 ANKEFDNEN
+348 AQEFDDSK
-357 LEKIKAEEPDENLL
+357 LKAIQVEVFDENLL
-371 ICPTC
+371 VCPTC
-376 GQGLPVEQAGQIK
+376 GQDLPAEQAERIK
-389 AEFEQKKATRIK
+389 AEYEQKKAKRIQDEESLKVTFYEMK
-401 EQEEARDAFY
+401 E
-411 KSKELKLVSITEAGN
+411 KKLSEITEDGN
-426 KAAADLK
+426 KAAAGLK
-433 EAQNA
+433 GAKTA

-443 KKISETKGKI
+443 KKISETKEQISSLAVQIEG
-453 ADLIIKIT
+453 
-461 AKQQE
+461 KQQE
-466 LSKLPDSVDLSENAE
+466 LSELPDSVDLSDNTE
-481 YQTISAEITK
+481 YQTITAEIAK
-491 QEEALKQMNN
+491 QEEALNMMNN
-501 GEEQRREISGKRN
+501 GKEQRREISTKRN
-514 EAVSEIA
+514 EAISEIS

-549 RIADTQRELDLLKSF
+549 RIADTQKELDLLKSF

-596 AEVCEPTFKGTA
+596 AEVCEPCFHGTA

-613 NDGAKALIDLDIC
+613 NDGMRALIDADIC
-626 YTFQKMNDIR
+626 FTFQRANNIR
-636 VPIWLDNA
+636 VPIWIDNS
-644 ERMTENTLKMLDG
+644 ERMTSKTLKMLDG
-657 IDTQVIF
+657 IDTQLVF
-664 LKAAEGDLSVEA
+664 LRASECDLTVE
-676 HKKYI
+676 
-681 SDMKQYQKDV
+681 
-691 EKFKVDVKQ
+691 
-700 FETEHPEYPKYEDNP
+700 TN
-715 KFYEHLGAGTAEE
+715 
-728 WDKEREKEKSGFMFA
+728 
-743 PREPYDSAAHPEVVK
+743 
-758 HWESIVAGKIPF
+758 
-770 GLRLED
+770 

>member
-7 KSLRVENFGNVYG
+7 KSLHVENFGNVYG
-20 RVRDV
+20 FVRDV
-25 IFGNRTT
+25 LFGNRTT

-70 NGVDFDG
+70 NGKDFDG
-77 TDITVTAVLDIDGEE
+77 TDITVTAVLDFDGEE
-92 KRIRKTQTQMYAKK
+92 KRIQKTQTQMYAKK

-124 KEKDFKEFLETV
+124 KEKDFKTFLETV
-136 ASDEVFQL
+136 ASDEIFQL

-155 TKKRRQRLFE
+155 TKKRRQKLFE

-184 IKNMFKD
+184 IINMLKD

-198 ARANFQLNGRGRQ
+198 ARANFQLNGRGRT

-216 GQLDDMKPRIDE
+216 GQLDGMKPRIDE

-269 ASRGILD
+269 ASRDILN
-276 LKLEQSEIDRKAN
+276 LKFEESEIVRGAN
-289 EGLVQRKRVLND
+289 EGLFQQKNDLND
-301 EIVDLQIKKREAEN
+301 QIADLQMEKYALEN
-315 TLRLAEMDLK
+315 ALRLATTDLNRSEK
-325 HADMAIQRHEADL
+325 EIQRHEADL
-338 KTAQEDWKSY
+338 KQAQGDWKSY
-348 ANKEFDNEN
+348 ADKEFNNEN
-357 LEKIKAEEPDENLL
+357 LEKIKAEELDENLL

-376 GQGLPVEQAGQIK
+376 GQDFPIEKAEQIK
-389 AEFEQKKATRIK
+389 AEFEQKKAARIK
-401 EQEEARDAFY
+401 AEEEAKDAFY
-411 KSKELKLVSITEAGN
+411 KSKELKLASITEAGN
-426 KAAADLK
+426 KASADLK

-438 KEEAE
+438 KAEAE
-443 KKISETKGKI
+443 KKISETKEQISSLAVQI
-453 ADLIIKIT
+453 AE
-461 AKQQE
+461 KQQE

-481 YQTISAEITK
+481 YQNITAVIAK
-491 QEEALKQMNN
+491 QEEDLKQMNN
-501 GEEQRREISGKRN
+501 GEEQRREISTKRN
-514 EAVSEIA
+514 EAISEIS

-537 AELQQEQKNLSQ
+537 AELQQEQKKLSQ
-549 RIADTQRELDLLKSF
+549 RIADTQKELDLLKSF

-584 WQLFKPQVNGDF
+584 WQLFKPQVNGDY

-613 NDGAKALIDLDIC
+613 NDGARALIDLDIC

-644 ERMTENTLKMLDG
+644 ERMTENTARLLDG
-657 IDTQVIF
+657 IDAQIIF
-664 LKAAEGDLSVEA
+664 LRAEECDLSVEV
-676 HKKYI
+676 
-681 SDMKQYQKDV
+681 Q
-691 EKFKVDVKQ
+691 
-700 FETEHPEYPKYEDNP
+700 
-715 KFYEHLGAGTAEE
+715 
-728 WDKEREKEKSGFMFA
+728 
-743 PREPYDSAAHPEVVK
+743 
-758 HWESIVAGKIPF
+758 
-770 GLRLED
+770 

>member
-7 KSLRVENFGNVYG
+7 KSLHVENFGNVFG
-20 RVRDV
+20 FVRDV
-25 IFGNRTT
+25 VFGNRTT

-44 GDAYSWTMTN
+44 GDAYSWAMTN

-70 NGVDFDG
+70 NGKDFDG
-77 TDITVTAVLDIDGEE
+77 TDITVTAVLDIGGEE
-92 KRIRKTQTQMYAKK
+92 KRIQKSQTQMYAKK

-116 YMINEIPK
+116 YMINDIPK
-124 KEKDFKEFLETV
+124 KEKDFKAFLETV
-136 ASDEVFQL
+136 AADEIFQL

-155 TKKRRQRLFE
+155 TKKRRQKLFE

-184 IKNMFKD
+184 IIDMLKD

-247 EQIAELDKQ
+247 EQIVELDKQ

-269 ASRGILD
+269 ASKGILD
-276 LKLEQSEIDRKAN
+276 LKFEQSEIVRKAN
-289 EGLVQRKRVLND
+289 EGLVNQ
-301 EIVDLQIKKREAEN
+301 KKRLNEDIFLLKQEKRNAEN
-315 TLRLAEMDLK
+315 DLRMAEMDLK
-325 HADMAIQRHEADL
+325 HSEMGIQRHEADL
-338 KTAQEDWKSY
+338 KRAQEDWKSY

-357 LEKIKAEEPDENLL
+357 LEKIKAEELDENLL

-376 GQGLPVEQAGQIK
+376 GQDLPAEQVERIK
-389 AEFEQKKATRIK
+389 AEHGQKKAARIK
-401 EQEEARDAFY
+401 AEEEAKDAFY
-411 KSKELKLVSITEAGN
+411 KSKELKLASITEAGN

-433 EAQNA
+433 KAQNA
-438 KEEAE
+438 KADAE
-443 KKISETKGKI
+443 KKIVEIKGQI
-453 ADLIIKIT
+453 ADLIIKVT
-461 AKQQE
+461 AKEQE
-466 LSKLPDSVDLSENAE
+466 LSKLPDSIDLSENTE
-481 YQTISAEITK
+481 YQSITAEITK
-491 QEEALKQMNN
+491 QEEAMKQMSS

-549 RIADTQRELDLLKSF
+549 RIADTQRELDLLKAF

-584 WQLFKPQVNGDF
+584 WQLFKPQVNGDY
-596 AEVCEPTFKGTA
+596 AECCEPCFNGTP

-636 VPIWLDNA
+636 VPIWIDNS
-644 ERMTENTLKMLDG
+644 ERMTSKTLKMLDE

-664 LKAAEGDLSVEA
+664 LKAEECDLTVET
-676 HKKYI
+676 K
-681 SDMKQYQKDV
+681 
-691 EKFKVDVKQ
+691 
-700 FETEHPEYPKYEDNP
+700 
-715 KFYEHLGAGTAEE
+715 
-728 WDKEREKEKSGFMFA
+728 
-743 PREPYDSAAHPEVVK
+743 
-758 HWESIVAGKIPF
+758 
-770 GLRLED
+770 

>member
-7 KSLRVENFGNVYG
+7 KSLHVENFGNVFG

-25 IFGNRTT
+25 AFGNRTT

-44 GDAYSWTMTN
+44 GDAYSWAMTN

-70 NGVDFDG
+70 NGKDFDG

-92 KRIRKTQTQMYAKK
+92 KRIQKTQTQMYAKK

-124 KEKDFKEFLETV
+124 KEKDFKAFLAEIIP
-136 ASDEVFQL
+136 DEIFQL

-155 TKKRRQRLFE
+155 TKKRRQKLFE

-172 DDVVATNDEFLP
+172 DDVIATNDEFLP
-184 IKNMFKD
+184 IINMLKD

-247 EQIAELDKQ
+247 EQIAELDRQ
-256 EQALN
+256 EQVLN

-269 ASRGILD
+269 ASKGILD
-276 LKLEQSEIDRKAN
+276 LKFEQSEIVRKAN
-289 EGLVQRKRVLND
+289 EGLVNQ
-301 EIVDLQIKKREAEN
+301 KKRLNEDIFLLKQEKRNAEN
-315 TLRLAEMDLK
+315 DLRMAEMDLK
-325 HADMAIQRHEADL
+325 HAEMGIQRNEADL
-338 KTAQEDWKSY
+338 KKAQEDWKRWSET
-348 ANKEFDNEN
+348 EFDETE
-357 LEKIKAEEPDENLL
+357 LKSIQSEEFDESSL

-376 GQGLPVEQAGQIK
+376 GQNLP
-389 AEFEQKKATRIK
+389 
-401 EQEEARDAFY
+401 EEAAQKVRDDFEENKNIRIQRQENLKNQHEET
-411 KSKELKLVSITEAGN
+411 KSKRLEMITEAGN

-433 EAQNA
+433 KAQNA
-438 KEEAE
+438 KAEAE
-443 KKISETKGKI
+443 KKIAETKGQI
-453 ADLIIKIT
+453 ADLIIKVT
-461 AKQQE
+461 AKEQE
-466 LSKLPDSVDLSENAE
+466 LSELPDSVDLSDNAE
-481 YQTISAEITK
+481 YQTITAEILK
-491 QEEALKQMNN
+491 QEESLKQMNS

-537 AELQQEQKNLSQ
+537 AELQQEQKSLSQ
-549 RIADTQRELDLLKSF
+549 RIADTQKELDLLKSF

-584 WQLFKPQVNGDF
+584 WQLFKPQVNGDYQ
-596 AEVCEPTFKGTA
+596 EICEPCFGGTP

-626 YTFQKMNDIR
+626 FTFQKMNDIR

-657 IDTQVIF
+657 IDTQIIF
-664 LKAAEGDLSVEA
+664 LKAEECDLSVEV
-676 HKKYI
+676 
-681 SDMKQYQKDV
+681 Q
-691 EKFKVDVKQ
+691 
-700 FETEHPEYPKYEDNP
+700 
-715 KFYEHLGAGTAEE
+715 
-728 WDKEREKEKSGFMFA
+728 R
-743 PREPYDSAAHPEVVK
+743 
-758 HWESIVAGKIPF
+758 
-770 GLRLED
+770 

>member
-7 KSLRVENFGNVYG
+7 KSLHVENFGNVYG

-44 GDAYSWTMTN
+44 GDAYSWSMTN

-70 NGVDFDG
+70 NGKDFDG

-92 KRIRKTQTQMYAKK
+92 KRIQKTQTQLFTKK

-124 KEKDFKEFLETV
+124 KEKDFKAFLEKV

-155 TKKRRQRLFE
+155 TKKRRQKLFE

-172 DDVVATNDEFLP
+172 DDVVSTDEQFLP
-184 IKNMFKD
+184 IIDMLKD

-198 ARANFQLNGRGRQ
+198 ARANFRLNGRGRT

-237 EYELAINGLK
+237 ECELAINGLK

-261 DSIAAYDK
+261 DIIAAYDK

-276 LKLEQSEIDRKAN
+276 LKFEQSEIVRKAN
-289 EGLVQRKRVLND
+289 EGLVQQKRVLND
-301 EIVDLQIKKREAEN
+301 EIADLQMKKRDAEN
-315 TLRLAEMDLK
+315 ALRLVEMDLK
-325 HADMAIQRHEADL
+325 HAEMGIQRHEADL
-338 KTAQEDWKSY
+338 KKAQEDWKRWSET
-348 ANKEFDNEN
+348 EFDETE
-357 LEKIKAEEPDENLL
+357 LKSIQSEEFDESSL

-376 GQGLPVEQAGQIK
+376 GQNLP
-389 AEFEQKKATRIK
+389 
-401 EQEEARDAFY
+401 EEAAQKVRDDFEENKNIRIQRQENLKNQHEET
-411 KSKELKLVSITEAGN
+411 KSKRLEMITEAGN
-426 KAAADLK
+426 KDAVNLK
-433 EAQNA
+433 KAQNA
-438 KEEAE
+438 KADAE
-443 KKISETKGKI
+443 KKIAEIKGQI

-481 YQTISAEITK
+481 YQTITAGIAK

-514 EAVSEIA
+514 TAVSEVA

-549 RIADTQRELDLLKSF
+549 RIADTQKELDLLKSF

-584 WQLFKPQVNGDF
+584 WQLFKPQVNGDY
-596 AEVCEPTFKGTA
+596 AEVCEPTFRGTA

-636 VPIWLDNA
+636 VPIWLDNS
-644 ERMTENTLKMLDG
+644 ERMTSSTLKMLDG

-664 LKAAEGDLSVEA
+664 LKAEECDLTVET
-676 HKKYI
+676 K
-681 SDMKQYQKDV
+681 
-691 EKFKVDVKQ
+691 
-700 FETEHPEYPKYEDNP
+700 
-715 KFYEHLGAGTAEE
+715 
-728 WDKEREKEKSGFMFA
+728 
-743 PREPYDSAAHPEVVK
+743 
-758 HWESIVAGKIPF
+758 
-770 GLRLED
+770 

>member
-7 KSLRVENFGNVYG
+7 KSLHVENFGNVYG
-20 RVRDV
+20 FVRDV
-25 IFGNRTT
+25 LFGNRTT

-70 NGVDFDG
+70 NGKDFDG
-77 TDITVTAVLDIDGEE
+77 TDITVTAVLDFDGEE
-92 KRIRKTQTQMYAKK
+92 KRIQKTQTQMYAKK

-124 KEKDFKEFLETV
+124 KEKDFKTFLETV
-136 ASDEVFQL
+136 ASDEIFQL

-155 TKKRRQRLFE
+155 TKKRRQKLFE

-184 IKNMFKD
+184 IINMLKD

-198 ARANFQLNGRGRQ
+198 ARANFQLNGRGRT

-269 ASRGILD
+269 ASRDILN
-276 LKLEQSEIDRKAN
+276 LKFEESEIIRGAN
-289 EGLVQRKRVLND
+289 EGLFQQKNDLND
-301 EIVDLQIKKREAEN
+301 QIADLQMEKYALEN
-315 TLRLAEMDLK
+315 ALRLATTDLNRSEK
-325 HADMAIQRHEADL
+325 EIQRHEADL
-338 KTAQEDWKSY
+338 KQAQGDLKSY
-348 ANKEFDNEN
+348 ADKEFNNEN
-357 LEKIKAEEPDENLL
+357 LEKIKAEELDENLL

-376 GQGLPVEQAGQIK
+376 GQDFPIEKAEQIK
-389 AEFEQKKATRIK
+389 AEFEQKKAARIK
-401 EQEEARDAFY
+401 AEEEAKDAFY
-411 KSKELKLVSITEAGN
+411 KSKELKLASITEAGN
-426 KAAADLK
+426 KASADLK

-438 KEEAE
+438 KAEAE
-443 KKISETKGKI
+443 KKISETKEQISSLAVQI
-453 ADLIIKIT
+453 AE
-461 AKQQE
+461 KQQE

-481 YQTISAEITK
+481 YQNITAVIAK
-491 QEEALKQMNN
+491 QEEDLKQMNN
-501 GEEQRREISGKRN
+501 GEEQRREISTKRN
-514 EAVSEIA
+514 EAISEIS

-537 AELQQEQKNLSQ
+537 AELQQEQKKLSQ
-549 RIADTQRELDLLKSF
+549 RIADTQKELDLLKSF

-584 WQLFKPQVNGDF
+584 WQLFKPQVNGDYL
-596 AEVCEPTFKGTA
+596 EVCEPCFHGTA

-613 NDGAKALIDLDIC
+613 NDGMRALIDADIC
-626 YTFQKMNDIR
+626 FTFQRANNIR
-636 VPIWLDNA
+636 VPIWIDNS
-644 ERMTENTLKMLDG
+644 ERMTSKTLKMLDG
-657 IDTQVIF
+657 IDTQLVF
-664 LKAAEGDLSVEA
+664 LRASECDLTVE
-676 HKKYI
+676 
-681 SDMKQYQKDV
+681 
-691 EKFKVDVKQ
+691 
-700 FETEHPEYPKYEDNP
+700 TN
-715 KFYEHLGAGTAEE
+715 
-728 WDKEREKEKSGFMFA
+728 
-743 PREPYDSAAHPEVVK
+743 
-758 HWESIVAGKIPF
+758 
-770 GLRLED
+770 

>member
-7 KSLRVENFGNVYG
+7 KSLHVENFGNVYG

-70 NGVDFDG
+70 NGKDFDG

-92 KRIRKTQTQMYAKK
+92 KRIQKIQSQMYEKK
-106 TGEFKGNNND
+106 TGKFKGNSND

-124 KEKDFKEFLETV
+124 KEKDYLEFWKSYV
-136 ASDEVFQL
+136 PSKIFQI
-144 CTSSAAFLKLD
+144 CSSAVVF
-155 TKKRRQRLFE
+155 FE
-165 MVPEFSD
+165 MNKEDRRKMLFDMIPDYSN
-172 DDVVATNDEFLP
+172 DDVIATDEKFLP
-184 IKNMFKD
+184 IKNMLKD
-191 GTVEELI
+191 GTIEELI
-198 ARANFQLNGRGRQ
+198 KREKFILKGDKNH
-211 DKGLN
+211 KGLEA
-216 GQLDDMKPRIDE
+216 QLKDIEPRIDE

-247 EQIAELDKQ
+247 EQISELDKQ
-256 EQALN
+256 EQVLN
-261 DSIAAYDK
+261 DSVAAYDK
-269 ASRGILD
+269 ASRDILD
-276 LKLEQSEIDRKAN
+276 LKFEQSEIVRKEN
-289 EGLVQRKRVLND
+289 EGLVQQKRALND
-301 EIVDLQIKKREAEN
+301 EIADLQMKKRDAEN
-315 TLRLAEMDLK
+315 ALRLVEMDFEQAKKEIKSHEENLK
-325 HADMAIQRHEADL
+325 
-338 KTAQEDWKSY
+338 KAQEDWKSY
-348 ANKEFDNEN
+348 ADKEFNNEN
-357 LEKIKAEEPDENLL
+357 LEKIKAEELDENLL

-376 GQGLPVEQAGQIK
+376 GQDLPAEQVEQIRT
-389 AEFEQKKATRIK
+389 EFEQKKEKRIQDEESLKVTFYEMK
-401 EQEEARDAFY
+401 E
-411 KSKELKLVSITEAGN
+411 KKLSEITKDGN

-433 EAQNA
+433 EAKNA
-438 KEEAE
+438 KAEAE
-443 KKISETKGKI
+443 KKISEIKGQI
-453 ADLIIKIT
+453 ADFIIKIT

-481 YQTISAEITK
+481 YQTIIAEIAK
-491 QEEALKQMNN
+491 QEEAMKQMNS
-501 GEEQRREISGKRN
+501 GEEQRREISSKRN
-514 EAVSEIA
+514 EVVSEIA

-549 RIADTQRELDLLKSF
+549 RIADTQKELDLLKSF

-584 WQLFKPQVNGDF
+584 WQLFKPQVNGDY
-596 AEVCEPTFKGTA
+596 AEVCEPTFRGTA

-636 VPIWLDNA
+636 VPIWLDNS
-644 ERMTENTLKMLDG
+644 ERMTSSTLKMLDG

-664 LKAAEGDLSVEA
+664 LKAEECDLTVET
-676 HKKYI
+676 K
-681 SDMKQYQKDV
+681 
-691 EKFKVDVKQ
+691 
-700 FETEHPEYPKYEDNP
+700 
-715 KFYEHLGAGTAEE
+715 
-728 WDKEREKEKSGFMFA
+728 
-743 PREPYDSAAHPEVVK
+743 
-758 HWESIVAGKIPF
+758 
-770 GLRLED
+770 

>member
-7 KSLRVENFGNVYG
+7 KSLHVENFGNVYG
-20 RVRDV
+20 FVRDV
-25 IFGNRTT
+25 FFGQRTT

-77 TDITVTAVLDIDGEE
+77 ADITVTAVLDIEGEE
-92 KRIRKTQTQMYAKK
+92 KRVKKTQTQLFTKK

-116 YMINEIPK
+116 YEINGIPK
-124 KEKDFKEFLETV
+124 KEKDVKEYLETV
-136 ASDEVFQL
+136 ATEKTFQL
-144 CTSSAAFLKLD
+144 CSNASFFHKLG
-155 TKKRRQRLFE
+155 TKERRKELFD
-165 MVPEFSD
+165 MVPDFSD
-172 DDVVATNDEFLP
+172 DDVIATDEKFLP
-184 IKNMFKD
+184 IKDMLKD
-191 GTVEELI
+191 GTIEELI
-198 ARANFQLNGRGRQ
+198 ARANFQLNGRGRT

-216 GQLDDMKPRIDE
+216 GRLDDMKPRIDE

-247 EQIAELDKQ
+247 GRVEELDRQ

-325 HADMAIQRHEADL
+325 HAEMGIQRHEADL
-338 KTAQEDWKSY
+338 KKVQEDWPKYS
-348 ANKEFDNEN
+348 AREFDETK
-357 LEKIKAEEPDENLL
+357 LKAIRAEVFDENLL
-371 ICPTC
+371 VCPTC
-376 GQGLPVEQAGQIK
+376 GQELPAEQAEQIR
-389 AEFEQKKATRIK
+389 AEFEQKKSKRIQDEESLKVTFYEMK
-401 EQEEARDAFY
+401 E
-411 KSKELKLVSITEAGN
+411 KKLSEITEAGN
-426 KAAADLK
+426 KALEDLK
-433 EAQNA
+433 GA
-438 KEEAE
+438 KSAKAEAE

-481 YQTISAEITK
+481 YQTITVGIAK
-491 QEEALKQMNN
+491 QEEALKQMNS
-501 GEEQRREISGKRN
+501 GEEQRREISDKRN

-549 RIADTQRELDLLKSF
+549 RIADTQKELDLLKSF

-584 WQLFKPQVNGDF
+584 WQLFKPQVNGDYL
-596 AEVCEPTFKGTA
+596 EVCEPCFHGTA

-613 NDGAKALIDLDIC
+613 NDGMRALIDADIC
-626 YTFQKMNDIR
+626 FTFQRANNIR
-636 VPIWLDNA
+636 VPIWIDNS
-644 ERMTENTLKMLDG
+644 ERMTSKTLKMLDG
-657 IDTQVIF
+657 IDTQLVF
-664 LKAAEGDLSVEA
+664 LRASECDLTVE
-676 HKKYI
+676 
-681 SDMKQYQKDV
+681 
-691 EKFKVDVKQ
+691 
-700 FETEHPEYPKYEDNP
+700 TN
-715 KFYEHLGAGTAEE
+715 
-728 WDKEREKEKSGFMFA
+728 
-743 PREPYDSAAHPEVVK
+743 
-758 HWESIVAGKIPF
+758 
-770 GLRLED
+770 